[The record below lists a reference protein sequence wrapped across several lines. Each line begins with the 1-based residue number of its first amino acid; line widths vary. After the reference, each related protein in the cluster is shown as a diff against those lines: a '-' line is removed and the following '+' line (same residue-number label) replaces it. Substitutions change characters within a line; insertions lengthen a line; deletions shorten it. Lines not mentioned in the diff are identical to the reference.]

1 MRLMTT
7 KQGIKGMETHLN
19 NWFIVL
25 IFFILII
32 GVEVSSNIPP
42 EKEQTYRAA
51 ACA

>member
-19 NWFIVL
+19 NWFIAL
-25 IFFILII
+25 IFIILIV

-42 EKEQTYRAA
+42 EKEQPYHQV

>member
-25 IFFILII
+25 IFLILIA

-42 EKEQTYRAA
+42 EKEKTYHHVV
-51 ACA
+51 CT